1 MIGKLDTSGPLK
13 GLARS
18 RHMLLQPYFGTHQ
31 SCLWRPDLFSSR
43 SSYILR
49 YRHQL
54 FKLGTDTEGESVMVK
69 LKYYLEYLATNRCL
83 LKTMHNSSSC
93 KHKLKS
99 LSENLVV
106 YNIGKEHLLQYFQS

>member
-43 SSYILR
+43 NSYILR

-54 FKLGTDTEGESVMVK
+54 FKLGIGVER
-69 LKYYLEYLATNRCL
+69 NRNRNFVQEPKFL
-83 LKTMHNSSSC
+83 FLP
-93 KHKLKS
+93 
-99 LSENLVV
+99 
-106 YNIGKEHLLQYFQS
+106 